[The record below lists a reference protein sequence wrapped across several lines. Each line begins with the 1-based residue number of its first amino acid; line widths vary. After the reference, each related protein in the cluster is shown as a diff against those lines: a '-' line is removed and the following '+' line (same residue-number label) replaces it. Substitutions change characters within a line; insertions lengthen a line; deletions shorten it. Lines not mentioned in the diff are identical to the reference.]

1 MELGD
6 LLDVVYTLWIQ
17 DFSAFEYSPKD
28 VRKRIDEALDG
39 ESEPHLRAVP
49 DRETWGSTPEDIQS
63 QLAMQALVEKRESKK
78 RGSTLNDS

>member
-28 VRKRIDEALDG
+28 VRKRIDEALEG

-49 DRETWGSTPEDIQS
+49 DRETWGSTPEDIAAQ
-63 QLAMQALVEKRESKK
+63 QRMEQMALKSMARRPSK
-78 RGSTLNDS
+78 

>member
-1 MELGD
+1 MEFGD

-49 DRETWGSTPEDIQS
+49 DRETWGSTPEDIQA
-63 QLAMQALVEKRESKK
+63 QLAMQNLAEKNMARKK
-78 RGSTLNDS
+78 K